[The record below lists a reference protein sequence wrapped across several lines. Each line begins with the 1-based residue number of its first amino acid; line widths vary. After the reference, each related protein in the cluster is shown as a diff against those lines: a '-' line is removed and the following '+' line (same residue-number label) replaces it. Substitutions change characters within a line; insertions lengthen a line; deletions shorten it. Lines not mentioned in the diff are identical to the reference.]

1 MAEAEDVLQDAAR
14 HATIYA
20 RQLWLRRR
28 GDRTEASPI
37 ILAEVSPRLDL
48 LITAIFNDS
57 PTLRV
62 ASAPAI
68 PTVLTRLFRRHD
80 IRQSPHAVPA
90 TNGTHI
96 WLPGNAGTTDMA
108 IALERYRAM
117 ALLQAM
123 RLQRGSA
130 QAIAGTSCPITSALY
145 LILEAYACDQA
156 LAATLPGMAR
166 SIDHLREWALGA
178 RPEVTQQPPLCRP
191 IERYVRSVLQQP
203 VGSAVPGLPLCETPE
218 QSLSAARALARAML
232 NKAGPKAKTPHTHAL
247 HKDWWTGELLP
258 PDDFGQLTQQQAGA
272 DDGDDE
278 KVDSS
283 RSARMQRRPKER
295 KAEEGEDDNDDPGMI
310 MVQPGE
316 PLEKAEDPMGMQ
328 RPTDRDQQTSA
339 EDYADALS
347 ELPEARLITSPGKP
361 KEVLLSEDPPDKR
374 STTQTAPQATTL
386 EALHYPEWDYRI
398 NGYHHPGATVRLLT
412 ADLGPQ
418 AWIDKTLASHKT
430 ILDTIRKRFEM
441 LRADRQ
447 LLRRQLDGDDIDLDA
462 YIEGAADVR
471 SGLPMPQAL
480 YQQQRTQAR
489 DMAIMLL
496 IDISGSTDSYLADNR
511 RIIDVEREALL
522 LVAIALD
529 RMGEPYS
536 IQAFSGNGPDHVTV
550 STIKGFTETYNN
562 TIAQRIAA
570 LEPQQ
575 YTRAGAALRHAT
587 TMLMKQPAKHRLL
600 LLLSDGKPNDVDH
613 YEGRY
618 GVDDMR
624 RAVDEAKMQGVFPF
638 CLTIDRQAAKYLPAV
653 FGARQYAL
661 LSRPEALPTVLLDWM
676 RRLVS
681 L

>member
-62 ASAPAI
+62 ASPPAI

-96 WLPGNAGTTDMA
+96 WLPGNVGTTDMT

-156 LAATLPGMAR
+156 LVATLPGMAR
-166 SIDHLREWALGA
+166 SIAHLREWALNA
-178 RPEVTQQPPLCRP
+178 RPEVGRQPPLCRP
-191 IERYVRSVLQQP
+191 IEGYVRSVLQQP
-203 VGSAVPGLPLCETPE
+203 VSGVVPGLPLCETPE
-218 QSLSAARALARAML
+218 QSLSAAQALARTML
-232 NKAGPKAKTPHTHAL
+232 NKAGPKAKPPHTHAL

-258 PDDFGQLTQQQAGA
+258 PDDFGELTQQQAGA
-272 DDGDDE
+272 DEGDDE
-278 KVDSS
+278 KIDAS

-295 KAEEGEDDNDDPGMI
+295 KAEEGEDDNNDPGMI

-374 STTQTAPQATTL
+374 STTQTAPQATSL

-471 SGLPMPQAL
+471 AGLPMPQAL
-480 YQQQRTQAR
+480 YQKQRTQAR

-496 IDISGSTDSYLADNR
+496 IDISGSTDSYLADHR

-618 GVDDMR
+618 GVEDMR